1 MNLKNADMNTL
12 EIYSL
17 LEKYYDGRCSDDEEQ
32 ILRKFFREAE
42 IPPELQ
48 AEKEMFSYFDSA
60 LSVPKPSSD
69 FEERIIRSVD
79 IAENKSHVLNTRRYL
94 FAAMSSAAA
103 LLLLIGS
110 WFFFVRRTEPADTFR
125 DPALAYNETIRILYN
140 VSARLNTGI
149 SAMDPVRKAQSI
161 AAKSIGTVG
170 KSTGMINDNLK
181 ALDYFQKAMVIVS
194 SPLEISAIKKR

>member
-1 MNLKNADMNTL
+1 MNTR

-32 ILRKFFREAE
+32 VLRKFLREAE
-42 IPPELQ
+42 VPADLE
-48 AEKEMFSYFDSA
+48 AEKEMFAYFDSA
-60 LSVPKPSSD
+60 LSVPKPSLD
-69 FEERIIRSVD
+69 FEDRIIRSVD
-79 IAENKSHVLNTRRYL
+79 MAQNKSHLLNTRRYL

-110 WFFFVRRTEPADTFR
+110 WFFFIRRTEPADTFR